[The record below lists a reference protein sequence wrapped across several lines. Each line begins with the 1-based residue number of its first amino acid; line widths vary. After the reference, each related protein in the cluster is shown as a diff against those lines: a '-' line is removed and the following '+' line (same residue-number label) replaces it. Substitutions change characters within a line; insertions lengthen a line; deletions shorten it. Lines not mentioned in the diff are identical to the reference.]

1 MCSASL
7 PRVVRCCRRLKTD
20 PLAAAQ
26 PVQQLAKPGINT
38 RPLQTGQPNV
48 PVPAAEAIRLAA
60 LRQALDT
67 ALTALNAA

>member
-1 MCSASL
+1 
-7 PRVVRCCRRLKTD
+7 
-20 PLAAAQ
+20 
-26 PVQQLAKPGINT
+26 VQQLAKPGINT